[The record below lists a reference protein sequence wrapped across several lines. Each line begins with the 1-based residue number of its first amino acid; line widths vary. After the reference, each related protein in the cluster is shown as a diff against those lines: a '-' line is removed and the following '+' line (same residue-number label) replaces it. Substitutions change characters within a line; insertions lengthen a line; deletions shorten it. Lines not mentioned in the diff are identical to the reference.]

1 MKRMPFSERKKEIM
15 ENYKGK
21 ERDEKPA
28 ELTKEMDRTIV
39 NSINT
44 DLMQTIEDFYESAGA
59 GR

>member
-1 MKRMPFSERKKEIM
+1 MKRMPMNDRKKEIM

-21 ERDEKPA
+21 ERDEKLT
-28 ELTKEMDRTIV
+28 ELTAEMDRTIV